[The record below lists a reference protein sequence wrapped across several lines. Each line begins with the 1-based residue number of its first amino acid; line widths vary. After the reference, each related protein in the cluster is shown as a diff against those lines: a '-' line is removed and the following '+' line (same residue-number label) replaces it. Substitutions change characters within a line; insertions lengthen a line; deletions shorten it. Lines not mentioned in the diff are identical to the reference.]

1 MVKLIRLQGDADVN
15 NEEIRNTFKQPI
27 LIQPNSKVALVG
39 ASALLQDEIV
49 NENFIIGNSNKYF
62 KIGSVID
69 NQVKKIYNAEITP
82 GSYSAS
88 QFVEQFGTAANY
100 AATDASAEF
109 LQHQTS
115 IVNNRFYLE
124 TYNTLFRVPKYDTTN
139 WTVYDGSTTVK
150 TSTAITAGAGGVK
163 LSTGGSVNNC
173 SIPMFHNRFQTTL
186 VNCSGGAVFSACEC
200 SKSTAVPVNTSW
212 GVEITAAN
220 AYRAIIPDPEADGPP
235 SYVNLGQSWAANDIL
250 SFSTFGG
257 RLVIRILD
265 AASNLKASYDEIGK
279 IPRVLYEPNSYGLNF
294 NIELSANGQIS
305 VGNCTY
311 LDSLPADPLVG
322 DVNTAGI
329 LQFLTPTNTYNVML
343 ATFAGF
349 GMNGS
354 SIIPYKGRPAH
365 LEARETLVGLAAYP
379 GLLISVDGLPGL
391 LESFDGSKDSRSQ
404 SNVVYVV
411 NDLSV
416 VTSNQLQL
424 DIPAPFYLNLK
435 NSAPVNI
442 NELRARFLPSA
453 GSLTNKAIT
462 FSGKPTLTLLIDG

>member
-39 ASALLQDEIV
+39 ASAHLQDEIV

-62 KIGSVID
+62 KIGSIID

-82 GSYSAS
+82 GSYSAA

-115 IVNNRFYLE
+115 IINNRFYLE
-124 TYNTLFRVPKYDTTN
+124 TYNSSRRVPQYSTTAY
-139 WTVYDGSTTVK
+139 WTVYDGSASAIDTR
-150 TSTAITAGAGGVK
+150 SITAGAAGIK
-163 LSTGGSVNNC
+163 ISMNPKTI
-173 SIPMFHNRFQTTL
+173 SIPMFNNLFETNL
-186 VNCSGGAVFSACEC
+186 VNCSGGAVFAACEC
-200 SKSTAVPVNTSW
+200 SKSNSVPVNTSW
-212 GVEITAAN
+212 GLEITASN

-235 SYVNLGQSWAANDIL
+235 SYISLGQSWAANDRL
-250 SFSTFGG
+250 VMNTFGG

-265 AASNLKASYDEIGK
+265 ASANLKASYDEMGK
-279 IPRVLYEPNSYGLNF
+279 IPRVLYEPNSYGVNW
-294 NIELSANGQIS
+294 NIQLPATGQITDGYCS
-305 VGNCTY
+305 F
-311 LDSLPADPLVG
+311 LDRLPAENTIG
-322 DVNTAGI
+322 DTNTSGL

-354 SIIPYKGRPAH
+354 SMIPYKGNPAH
-365 LEARETLVGLAAYP
+365 LEARETLIGLAAYP

-424 DIPAPFYLNLK
+424 DIPAPFFLNLK
-435 NSAPVNI
+435 NSTAVNI

>member
-1 MVKLIRLQGDADVN
+1 
-15 NEEIRNTFKQPI
+15 
-27 LIQPNSKVALVG
+27 
-39 ASALLQDEIV
+39 
-49 NENFIIGNSNKYF
+49 
-62 KIGSVID
+62 
-69 NQVKKIYNAEITP
+69 
-82 GSYSAS
+82 
-88 QFVEQFGTAANY
+88 
-100 AATDASAEF
+100 
-109 LQHQTS
+109 
-115 IVNNRFYLE
+115 
-124 TYNTLFRVPKYDTTN
+124 
-139 WTVYDGSTTVK
+139 
-150 TSTAITAGAGGVK
+150 
-163 LSTGGSVNNC
+163 
-173 SIPMFHNRFQTTL
+173 
-186 VNCSGGAVFSACEC
+186 
-200 SKSTAVPVNTSW
+200 
-212 GVEITAAN
+212 
-220 AYRAIIPDPEADGPP
+220 
-235 SYVNLGQSWAANDIL
+235 
-250 SFSTFGG
+250 
-257 RLVIRILD
+257 
-265 AASNLKASYDEIGK
+265 
-279 IPRVLYEPNSYGLNF
+279 
-294 NIELSANGQIS
+294 
-305 VGNCTY
+305 
-311 LDSLPADPLVG
+311 
-322 DVNTAGI
+322 
-329 LQFLTPTNTYNVML
+329 ML